1 MKLEGTRFTWNF
13 PGPLIGAAC
22 STIVL
27 AIFCL
32 VMWSS
37 ETRADFVGHG
47 APVRD
52 VVLSHDGTKALTA
65 GFDDQVI
72 LWDVVSR
79 QAMKRLIGHEAA
91 VNAVAFLSPGEDRA
105 VSAGDDGQIILWN
118 LQTGELIAKWRGH
131 EKKVVAIASS
141 DDGKL
146 VASGSWD
153 RTVRLWDADSGEQ
166 LQVFE
171 GHDSSVN
178 ALSFV
183 PGAVVSAGYGGTVR
197 VWPLSRDKSPRR
209 VASVGFP
216 INDLAVDSEGQRVV
230 TASSDGIVRL
240 WNISDGQLIKQFE
253 GHEGAVLAVGLS
265 PDGRTIAS
273 GGTDGLLN
281 LWDTEK
287 EADTPRLEIAHYRP
301 VWSITFSPDG
311 VSIYSGGIDSIA
323 RAWLVADGAPLLG
336 ETTAFQPIERAG
348 LDAAASD
355 DPVER
360 GRYQFRKCAICH
372 SLVDDGIARSGPSLQ
387 GLFGRRAGTYPGYLY
402 SDALARST
410 LIWNEESVAALF
422 DKGPDVLLP
431 GTKMPLQRLA
441 NSQARDDLV
450 AFLKRYTEPQQ

>member
-1 MKLEGTRFTWNF
+1 MLLPTLRCTWIF
-13 PGPLIGAAC
+13 PTLLGRGGRSAFVSGL
-22 STIVL
+22 
-27 AIFCL
+27 FCL
-32 VMWSS
+32 LTWAGIAH
-37 ETRADFVGHG
+37 ADFVGHG

-79 QAMKRLIGHEAA
+79 QALRRLIGHEAA
-91 VNAVAFLSPGEDRA
+91 VNAVAFLGLQEKQA
-105 VSAGDDGQIILWN
+105 VSAGDDGKILLWD
-118 LQTGELIAKWRGH
+118 LETGELIARWEGH
-131 EKKVVAIASS
+131 DKKVVAIAVSL
-141 DDGKL
+141 DGKL

-153 RTVRLWDADSGEQ
+153 RTVRLWDAETGHQ

-178 ALSFV
+178 ALSFI
-183 PGAVVSAGYGGTVR
+183 PGALVSVGYGGTIR
-197 VWPLSRDKSPRR
+197 TWPLDGEGSPTR

-216 INDLAVDSEGQRVV
+216 INDLAVDSSGARIV
-230 TASSDGIVRL
+230 TGSADGIVRL
-240 WNISDGQLIKQFE
+240 WDLGNGELLRQYE
-253 GHEGAVLAVGLS
+253 GHEGAVLAVGMS
-265 PDGRTIAS
+265 PDGRTLAS

-281 LWDTEK
+281 LWD
-287 EADTPRLEIAHYRP
+287 ADGDAEEPRSEIAHYRP

-311 VSIYSGGIDSIA
+311 VSIYTGGIDSIT

-336 ETTAFQPIERAG
+336 ESTAFRPIERAG
-348 LDAAASD
+348 IEAATSD

-372 SLVDDGIARSGPSLQ
+372 SLVDDGIARAGPSLE
-387 GLFGRRAGTYPGYLY
+387 GLFGRRVGTYPGYLY
-402 SDALARST
+402 SDALNGST
-410 LIWNEESVAALF
+410 LVWNEDSVGDLF

-441 NSQARDDLV
+441 DPQARDDLV
-450 AFLKRYTEPQQ
+450 AFLKRHTSPQQ